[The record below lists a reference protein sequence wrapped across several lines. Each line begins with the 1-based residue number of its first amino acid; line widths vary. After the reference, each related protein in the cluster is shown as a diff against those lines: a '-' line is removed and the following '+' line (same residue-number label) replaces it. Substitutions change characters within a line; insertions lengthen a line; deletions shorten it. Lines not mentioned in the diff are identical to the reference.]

1 MRPAAGVLHDWETMD
16 RLLRRRTFGE
26 PPASLAPVTEA
37 LARAAVPL
45 AGDPRRDH
53 DPLLEL
59 VGDRR
64 LVLLG
69 EGSHG
74 THEFY
79 QARFE
84 ITRRLVE
91 EKGFDAVAV
100 EGDWPDSDRVHRHV
114 ARRAGADPSADAALG
129 GFGRF
134 PRWMWRN
141 HVARELVEWLRGY
154 NAATNRRDG
163 NAVGFHGLDLYSL
176 HASIDEVLRYL
187 EHVDPD
193 AARRARARYG
203 CFEEFGEDPQE
214 YGYLASAGESCE
226 DAVVQQLTELR
237 RRGPDLV
244 GRDAERDLAAR
255 AAAEAAAAPDDYFS
269 AEMNARLVLD
279 AERYYRAMFR
289 GRNASWNL
297 RDTHMADTLDA
308 LLAHLR
314 GRGRAG
320 KVVVWAHNSHL
331 GDARATE
338 LGAAGELNLGQLV
351 RERHGDDALLVGFT
365 THDGTVTAAHDW
377 GDEPETMRV
386 NPSLEGSVERALHDA
401 GRAACVVPLRGGAA
415 ADAAREALGEPL
427 LERAIGVIYRL
438 RTERQSH
445 YFLARVGRQFDC
457 LYHFDRTRAVEP
469 LDRTAESREEAGAE
483 PPETYPSAL

>member
-1 MRPAAGVLHDWETMD
+1 MD
-16 RLLRRRTFGE
+16 RLFRRRSFGE
-26 PPASLAPVTEA
+26 IPESLGAITEA

-45 AGDPRRDH
+45 DGDPRRDH
-53 DPLLEL
+53 DPLLDL

-64 LVLLG
+64 VVLLG

-79 QARFE
+79 RARFE

-100 EGDWPDSDRVHRHV
+100 EGDWPDSDRVHRYV
-114 ARRAGADPSADAALG
+114 ASRAGADPTADLALG
-129 GFGRF
+129 GFQRF

-141 HVARELVEWLRGY
+141 REALALVEWLRTY
-154 NAATNRRDG
+154 NAEHDRRDG
-163 NAVGFHGLDLYSL
+163 NAVGFRGLDLYSL

-187 EHVDPD
+187 EDVDPE

-203 CFEEFGEDPQE
+203 CFEHYGEDPQE
-214 YGYLASAGESCE
+214 YGYLAREGESCE

-244 GRDAERDLAAR
+244 ERDAEQDLAAR
-255 AAAEAAAAPDDYFS
+255 AAAEAAAEAAAAPDDFFS

-308 LLAHLR
+308 LIGHLR

-338 LGAAGELNLGQLV
+338 LGAGGELNLGQLV
-351 RERHGDDALLVGFT
+351 RERHGDDAVLVGFT

-377 GDEPETMRV
+377 GEDPETMAV
-386 NPSLEGSVERALHDA
+386 NPSLPGSVERALHETGLA
-401 GRAACVVPLRGGAA
+401 RCVVPLRGGPAE
-415 ADAAREALGEPL
+415 DAAREALGEPL
-427 LERAIGVIYRL
+427 LERAIGVIYRP

-457 LYHFDRTRAVEP
+457 LYHFDRSRAVEP
-469 LDRTAESREEAGAE
+469 LDRADGSHETLGAE

>member
-1 MRPAAGVLHDWETMD
+1 MD
-16 RLLRRRTFGE
+16 RLFRRRAFGD
-26 PPASLAPVTEA
+26 PADDLAPITTA
-37 LARAAVPL
+37 LAGAAVPL
-45 AGDPRRDH
+45 HGDARDH
-53 DPLLEL
+53 DALLSL

-79 QARFE
+79 AARAE
-84 ITRRLVE
+84 ITRRLIE
-91 EKGFDAVAV
+91 EKGFDAVAI

-114 ARRAGADPSADAALG
+114 ARRAAADRSARGALG
-129 GFGRF
+129 GFQRF

-141 HVARELVEWLRGY
+141 ADALGLVEWLRTY
-154 NAATNRRDG
+154 NAEHGRADG
-163 NAVGFHGLDLYSL
+163 SAAGFYGLDLYSL

-187 EHVDPD
+187 ADVDPE
-193 AARRARARYG
+193 AARRARGRYA
-203 CFEEFGEDPQE
+203 CFEHFGEDPQE
-214 YGYLASAGESCE
+214 YGYLATVDASCE
-226 DAVVQQLTELR
+226 DAVVQQLVDLR
-237 RRGPDLV
+237 RRAPDLV
-244 GRDAERDLAAR
+244 GRDAEDEGPG
-255 AAAEAAAAPDDYFS
+255 AAADDFFS

-279 AERYYRAMFR
+279 AEQYYRAMFR

-308 LLAHLR
+308 LVAHLR

-320 KVVVWAHNSHL
+320 KIVVWAHNSHL

-338 LGAAGELNLGQLV
+338 MGAGGELNLGQLV

-377 GDEPETMRV
+377 GEAPVTMTV
-386 NPSLEGSVERALHDA
+386 NPSLAGSIERALHDTGHA
-401 GRAACVVPLRGGAA
+401 RCVVPLVGSPA
-415 ADAAREALGEPL
+415 ADAARAALDGVL
-427 LERAIGVIYRL
+427 LERAIGVIYRP

-445 YFLARVGRQFDC
+445 YFMARLGRQFDC

-469 LDRTAESREEAGAE
+469 LDRPDGSDEPLGAE